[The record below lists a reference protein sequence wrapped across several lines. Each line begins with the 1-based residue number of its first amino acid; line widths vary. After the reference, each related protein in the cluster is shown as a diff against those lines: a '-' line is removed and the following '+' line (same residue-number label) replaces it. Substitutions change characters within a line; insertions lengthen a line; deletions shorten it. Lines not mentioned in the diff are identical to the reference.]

1 MAPIG
6 LKLCQNA
13 FQTIPDISFFDA
25 EKKNREFFERKNSVF
40 RKFGQVF
47 EELRPNGLQIRI
59 GQNCAPDRHLL
70 RFVRQKTIKI

>member
-13 FQTIPDISFFDA
+13 FKTIPDISPFDA
-25 EKKNREFFERKNSVF
+25 EKKKRKFFERKNSGF

-47 EELRPNGLQIRI
+47 EERRPNGLQIRI
-59 GQNCAPDRHLL
+59 GHQILL
-70 RFVRQKTIKI
+70 QIDLS